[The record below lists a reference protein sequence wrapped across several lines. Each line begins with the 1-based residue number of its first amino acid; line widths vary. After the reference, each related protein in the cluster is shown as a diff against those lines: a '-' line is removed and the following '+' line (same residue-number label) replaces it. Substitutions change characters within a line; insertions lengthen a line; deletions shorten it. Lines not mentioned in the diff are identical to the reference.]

1 MGADDIVFLIKTSLS
16 NHYVDFV
23 KKRIK
28 DVVEDS
34 KAYLDERDTL
44 REEAIKLSRRIIKT
58 SGWAITEVHKG
69 NLRGALEYLREC
81 EEKTRML
88 LEMLRNYPD
97 LLYTGLVYNSVSE
110 YVEAKLFLEIIRG
123 EPLPSPQDLGVPIV
137 PYLQG
142 LGDVVGELK
151 RLALELVRREEYEY
165 AWKLLSISEAIYLE
179 LRGLDY
185 PDALLPGIRH
195 KADVARRIVDDLKAM
210 LIDLTN
216 RKRLADLLEEAYSR
230 SAGPTQ

>member
-1 MGADDIVFLIKTSLS
+1 MENDVVDIVRNSVSDKYINESKNIIK
-16 NHYVDFV
+16 N
-23 KKRIK
+23 II
-28 DVVEDS
+28 EDA
-34 KAYLDERDTL
+34 KAYLDERDAL

-69 NLRGALEYLREC
+69 DIGKALEYLEEC
-81 EEKTRML
+81 EEKTRSL
-88 LEMLRNYPD
+88 LEMLRSYPD

-110 YVEAKLFLEIIRG
+110 YVEARIFLDIVRG
-123 EPLPSPQDLGVPIV
+123 RRIPTPRELGVPLI

-151 RLALELVRREEYEY
+151 RLSLELVRREDYRT
-165 AWKLLSISEAIYLE
+165 AWKLLQIAEAIYLE

-185 PDALLPGIRH
+185 PEALIPGIRH

-210 LIDLTN
+210 LIDLSN
-216 RKRLADLLEEAYSR
+216 RKRLADLLER
-230 SAGPTQ
+230 SITAKERVAQ